1 MFKAI
6 FLSLL
11 QPLSVP
17 DQAWQVASLNF
28 IEGLP
33 RSGKANCILVV
44 VDTFSKYAHFHPFL
58 VIKVANVF
66 IAHVHKTAWFF
77 SSTGI

>member
-44 VDTFSKYAHFHPFL
+44 DLWSIPS
-58 VIKVANVF
+58 ANMP
-66 IAHVHKTAWFF
+66 T
-77 SSTGI
+77 STPS